1 MVSSIVTILV
11 IYQLRVDAA
20 QLLRI
25 WKSEVQGPLGF
36 SRGAK
41 LRRLLETRKGPPHH
55 SSKEYK

>member
-1 MVSSIVTILV
+1 MVSSIITILV
-11 IYQLRVDAA
+11 IYQLRVAA